1 MEEGVPKMETS
12 HFTRARATHFAGNW
26 KRGQTQESL
35 GNKTC
40 CHGDATDY
48 NRAHFEEAAINGAVL
63 FMILI
68 KSVETKR
75 ALECQ
80 NGSRL
85 FLLKTKRLKQLLKK
99 FAPRKW
105 DE

>member
-1 MEEGVPKMETS
+1 M
-12 HFTRARATHFAGNW
+12 
-26 KRGQTQESL
+26 SL
-35 GNKTC
+35 GNENC

-48 NRAHFEEAAINGAVL
+48 NQTRFQKAAINEDAL

-68 KSVETKR
+68 KSVCTKR

-85 FLLKTKRLKQLLKK
+85 FLLKTKRLEQLLKK
-99 FAPRKW
+99 FAARK
-105 DE
+105 